1 MFKINVVIKNLAW
14 KSYIKN
20 PSYFINKNLAN
31 LNRKYKKNKNKKL
44 FFTLLLSGNSEIKRL
59 NKKFRKKNRT
69 TDVLSFPFYKKK
81 DLRRYNQK
89 KQ

>member
-1 MFKINVVIKNLAW
+1 MFKINVVVKNLAW

-69 TDVLSFPFYKKK
+69 TDVLSFPFYKRKI
-81 DLRRYNQK
+81 
-89 KQ
+89 

>member
-59 NKKFRKKNRT
+59 NKKFRKKNIA

-81 DLRRYNQK
+81 DLGGIIKK